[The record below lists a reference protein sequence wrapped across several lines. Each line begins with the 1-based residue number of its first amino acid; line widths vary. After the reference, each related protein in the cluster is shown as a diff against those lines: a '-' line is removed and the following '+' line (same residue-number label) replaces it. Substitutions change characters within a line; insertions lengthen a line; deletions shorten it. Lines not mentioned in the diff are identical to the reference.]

1 MNKELNIFKGKR
13 HEIAKLLDNGKSPN
27 EVMKIAKA
35 TYSEVQ
41 TVLSSAI
48 FQDWQRS
55 QALSELGGRG
65 ARVAIQTL
73 LEVAQD
79 KKAASQSRV
88 SASDK
93 LLHYTGLK
101 LDAEGNI
108 DKNPSNMTASELQ
121 QRLQDLQKEAL
132 GRAKTINVIEG
143 QSETIEEDNLDD
155 LLK

>member
-1 MNKELNIFKGKR
+1 MSKELNIFKGKR
-13 HEIAKLLDNGKSPN
+13 HKIAELLNKGKSPN
-27 EVMKIAKA
+27 EVMKATKA

-41 TVLSSAI
+41 GVFSSAI

-108 DKNPSNMTASELQ
+108 DKSPSNMNASELQ
-121 QRLQDLQKEAL
+121 QRLQDLQKEAMN
-132 GRAKTINVIEG
+132 RVKTINVIEG
-143 QSETIEEDNLDD
+143 QSETIEDDNLNE

>member
-1 MNKELNIFKGKR
+1 MNKELNKFS
-13 HEIAKLLDNGKSPN
+13 GKSA
-27 EVMKIAKA
+27 KIAQLLNDGLSVKEVQTKTKA
-35 TYSEVQ
+35 AYSEVHR
-41 TVLSSAI
+41 VFSSAI

-108 DKNPSNMTASELQ
+108 DKSPSNMTASELQ
-121 QRLQDLQKEAL
+121 QRLQDLQKEAMN
-132 GRAKTINVIEG
+132 RAKTINVIEG
-143 QSETIEEDNLDD
+143 QSDTIEDDPLDE

>member
-1 MNKELNIFKGKR
+1 MSKELNIFKGKR
-13 HEIAKLLDNGKSPN
+13 HKIAELLDRGFSSK
-27 EVMKIAKA
+27 EVQTKTKA
-35 TYSEVQ
+35 THSEVQ
-41 TVLSSAI
+41 AVFSSAI

-108 DKNPSNMTASELQ
+108 DKSPSNMTASELQ
-121 QRLQDLQKEAL
+121 QRLQDLQKEAIN
-132 GRAKTINVIEG
+132 RAKPINIIEG
-143 QSETIEEDNLDD
+143 ESEQVKDDPLDD
-155 LLK
+155 LLS

>member
-13 HEIAKLLDNGKSPN
+13 HKIAELLDKGKTPFQ
-27 EVMKIAKA
+27 VMRIARA
-35 TYSEVQ
+35 THSEVQ